1 MNKIV
6 VYLITLSI
14 IGCGINTN
22 SPILIEAKISGIITN
37 PNDSIVKI
45 MDNRYKTLKEVKL
58 DSLGGFEFIIEFDEA
73 KSFNFGHFDE
83 ATILYL
89 DHGMDLRLTL
99 DYDNFDETV
108 KYEGVG
114 SDINNYN
121 ASIILQQED
130 IDSNLDYNPSIIN
143 DLAQYLN
150 HNQFLR
156 DSSLALL
163 NRSLI
168 DKNSVFFKKEKNR
181 ILYNSYT
188 MLLNRYITLKSLNS
202 DSTKRWMMSA
212 SGEWGAIY
220 LIRPD
225 SIVIPDAYLSFINN
239 IDFESEEVLEQ
250 GNFIKSLCDFEYW
263 LETELPDELSYN
275 ERTQHEISN
284 MLNVINKRF
293 TSSKAK
299 NIVIKK
305 KIDKYVSRRIGIG
318 DLQVYFDQY
327 FSTLEDTT
335 DLYKYEDTYKKL
347 KNLKKGSPAPIFIAT
362 DSIGNKVSLSNYS
375 GKFVY
380 IDIWATWCGPCKKE
394 IPYLEEL
401 QKKFVDKDIVFMS
414 VSLDSDSSAWAQML
428 KDKKMQG
435 VQLLA
440 INDWKSDIAKNYI
453 IKSIPRFVF
462 IDPEGMIIDQNAG
475 RPSKTAEELITEAL
489 GVIN

>member
-1 MNKIV
+1 M
-6 VYLITLSI
+6 
-14 IGCGINTN
+14 
-22 SPILIEAKISGIITN
+22 EAKISGIITH

-58 DSLGGFEFIIEFDEA
+58 DSLGGFEFTIEFNEA
-73 KSFNFGHFDE
+73 KRFNFGHIDE
-83 ATILYL
+83 ATTLYL

-99 DYDNFDETV
+99 DYNMFDETV

-130 IDSNLDYNPSIIN
+130 IDSNLDYDPLIIN
-143 DLAQYLN
+143 DLARYLN
-150 HNQFLR
+150 HNHFLR

-163 NRSLI
+163 NRSLL
-168 DKNSVFFKKEKNR
+168 DKNSVFFKNEKNR

-188 MLLNRYITLKSLNS
+188 TLLKKYIRLKSLSS
-202 DSTKRWMMSA
+202 DSTKYSYSWN
-212 SGEWGAIY
+212 GERKVKY

-225 SIVIPDAYLSFINN
+225 SIVIPEGYLSFINN
-239 IDFESEEVLEQ
+239 INIESEEVLEQ
-250 GNFIKSLCDFEYW
+250 DDFIKTLCDFEYW

-284 MLNVINKRF
+284 MLNIINKRF
-293 TSSKAK
+293 TGSKAK

-453 IKSIPRFVF
+453 VKSIPRFVF

>member
-1 MNKIV
+1 MNKVV
-6 VYLITLSI
+6 VYLITFCI
-14 IGCGINTN
+14 IGCGVNN
-22 SPILIEAKISGIITN
+22 GNLILKKAKISGTITN
-37 PNDSIVKI
+37 PKDSIVKL
-45 MDNRYKTLKEVKL
+45 MDERYKTLQEVKL
-58 DSLGGFEFIIEFDEA
+58 DSLGDFEFTIEFNEA

-89 DHGMDLRLTL
+89 EDGMDLRLTL
-99 DYDNFDETV
+99 DYNLFDETV

-130 IDSNLDYNPSIIN
+130 IDSNLDYDPLIIN
-143 DLAQYLN
+143 DLARYLN
-150 HNQFLR
+150 HNHFLR

-188 MLLNRYITLKSLNS
+188 TLLKKYIRLKSLSS
-202 DSTKRWMMSA
+202 DSTKYSYRWN
-212 SGEWGAIY
+212 GEWKVKY

-225 SIVIPDAYLSFINN
+225 SIVIPEFYLSFIDN
-239 IDFESEEVLEQ
+239 IDIESEEALEQ
-250 GNFIKSLCDFEYW
+250 DNFIKTLCDFEYW
-263 LETELPDELSYN
+263 FETELPDELSYN

-299 NIVIKK
+299 NIVIKN

-327 FSTLEDTT
+327 FSTVEDTT
-335 DLYKYEDTYKKL
+335 DLYKYKDTYNKL
-347 KNLKKGSPAPIFIAT
+347 KNLEKGSPAPQFTAIDT
-362 DSIGNKVSLSNYS
+362 LGNKVSLSNYTS
-375 GKFVY
+375 KLVY

-401 QKKFVDKDIVFMS
+401 QKKFSKNDIVFMS
-414 VSLDSDSSAWAQML
+414 VSLDSDSAAWAQML
-428 KDKKMQG
+428 KDKEMQG
-435 VQLLA
+435 IQLLA

-453 IKSIPRFVF
+453 VKSIPRFVL
-462 IDPEGMIIDQNAG
+462 IDSEGMIVDQNAG
-475 RPSKTAEELITEAL
+475 RPSQTAEEQITQAL
-489 GVIN
+489 SNIN